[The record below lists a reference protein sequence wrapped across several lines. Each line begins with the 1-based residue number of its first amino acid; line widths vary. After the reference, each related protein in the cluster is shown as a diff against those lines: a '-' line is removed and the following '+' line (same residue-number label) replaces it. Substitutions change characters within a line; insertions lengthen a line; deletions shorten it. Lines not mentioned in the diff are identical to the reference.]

1 MVRKPCA
8 STAGA
13 ACRGFARGCAGTR
26 TVSTRGEGSW
36 EPGAGTAAGSLLP
49 FCAKYPTTPATTTA
63 TPITAGSLDR
73 RRAGVGAGLRDF
85 AAGSGV
91 VGTPVISVGASA
103 VARARGRAALRGL
116 AGDATRRSRPT
127 GGAESPLLGE
137 SRAGFLARAPA
148 IATLGGPGGPGR
160 LVLPSG

>member
-26 TVSTRGEGSW
+26 TVSTRGAGSW

-85 AAGSGV
+85 AAGGGGV
-91 VGTPVISVGASA
+91 GAPVVSVGAAA
-103 VARARGRAALRGL
+103 VAPARRRGALPGL
-116 AGDATRRSRPT
+116 G
-127 GGAESPLLGE
+127 GGA
-137 SRAGFLARAPA
+137 APRVRPEGGG
-148 IATLGGPGGPGR
+148 GGPHRGG
-160 LVLPSG
+160 

>member
-8 STAGA
+8 PTAGA

-26 TVSTRGEGSW
+26 TVSTRGAGSW

-85 AAGSGV
+85 AAGSGG
-91 VGTPVISVGASA
+91 VGAPVISVGASA
-103 VARARGRAALRGL
+103 VARARGRAAARDL
-116 AGDATRRSRPT
+116 AGGATGRP
-127 GGAESPLLGE
+127 GQPEAAQP
-137 SRAGFLARAPA
+137 ARV
-148 IATLGGPGGPGR
+148 G
-160 LVLPSG
+160 